1 MADFFIDL
9 FNMSITASYLVLAVV
24 VARLLLKKAPKWVS
38 CLLWGL
44 VGIRLVCPISFES
57 ALSLIPNSQTIKV
70 NDFSQGRPFAVESG
84 IPVVDTNVNELIS
97 SNYYEG
103 ITVPVNTFAN
113 VTDVLSIIWLVGVFA
128 MLVYGLISYIRLRK
142 NVSASVCDTK
152 NKNVY
157 FCDDIDTPFILGVF
171 KPKIY
176 IPSGLT
182 AEQVE
187 YIIMHERAHLKRR
200 DHFWKPIA
208 FILLSVYWFNPVI
221 WSAYVLLCRDIES
234 ACDEKVIKN
243 MLNHEKKHY
252 SETLVSCS
260 VQRRM
265 VMVCPLAF
273 GEVGVK
279 QRIKSILNY
288 KKPAFW
294 VVVLS
299 LVLISAVAVCFV
311 SNPIDKTADK
321 ILSEDGYEHIS
332 VEEKDIHIQFSSSVL
347 TDKMF
352 EKDGTYKVRSRD
364 ILQDITVVSLKEVRS
379 YADQFVFTFAVDYE
393 NIPEKGTIY
402 FINANQIDGGLELGD
417 EISVSD
423 PFGATTENSVY
434 RTYCTSQGPKRE
446 FSFQVPK
453 EWFEGRRDNKI
464 LLRFEALV
472 IEFKE
477 EGYKD
482 EDEGKNYTYATSKA
496 GAFYRIKD
504 SYYQAVINK
513 NAEYQETGL
522 FFFEADGDKRLV
534 CKLGSTLLGSLLV
547 ENSLYYIQDDN
558 RLYSVELKEDTQP
571 QLVAEKL
578 YQQEKTYSIEKI
590 VSSDAEY
597 VYCKAKLYGVRDEN
611 PDWDVVYL
619 KINRANNEFS
629 EVSKNDMPV
638 DEYQFD
644 AISGNIESTLDSESH
659 SIYVKG
665 YRVKHTKRGSIESA
679 IFNVWVPSDDYDEG
693 KPGTVGN
700 VLVTEDYTVFFN
712 VIKENVALSDFK
724 GSEDLPTMYQVM
736 EQAEESIAEI
746 KDSKGSIS
754 GQEYYI
760 INEGDDSSFSVKEKH
775 SNEPVTEKAEPDE
788 PETDSAS
795 QETQDNAIVEIDPP
809 KTTGYIDYFTPDGE
823 RVFAY
828 VGGPWD

>member
-1 MADFFIDL
+1 M
-9 FNMSITASYLVLAVV
+9 
-24 VARLLLKKAPKWVS
+24 
-38 CLLWGL
+38 
-44 VGIRLVCPISFES
+44 
-57 ALSLIPNSQTIKV
+57 
-70 NDFSQGRPFAVESG
+70 
-84 IPVVDTNVNELIS
+84 
-97 SNYYEG
+97 
-103 ITVPVNTFAN
+103 
-113 VTDVLSIIWLVGVFA
+113 
-128 MLVYGLISYIRLRK
+128 
-142 NVSASVCDTK
+142 
-152 NKNVY
+152 
-157 FCDDIDTPFILGVF
+157 
-171 KPKIY
+171 
-176 IPSGLT
+176 
-182 AEQVE
+182 
-187 YIIMHERAHLKRR
+187 
-200 DHFWKPIA
+200 
-208 FILLSVYWFNPVI
+208 
-221 WSAYVLLCRDIES
+221 LCRDIES

-332 VEEKDIHIQFSSSVL
+332 VEEKDIHVQFSSSVL

-364 ILQDITVVSLKEVRS
+364 ILQDITVVSLKEVGS
-379 YADQFVFTFAVDYE
+379 YGDQFVFTFAVDYE
-393 NIPEKGTIY
+393 DIPEKGTIY
-402 FINANQIDGGLELGD
+402 IINANQIDGGLELGD

-453 EWFEGRRDNKI
+453 DWFEGRRDNKI

-482 EDEGKNYTYATSKA
+482 EDEGKNYNYATSKA

-522 FFFEADGDKRLV
+522 FFFEKDGDKRLV
-534 CKLGSTLLGSLLV
+534 CKLGGTLLNSLLV
-547 ENSLYYIQDDN
+547 DNSFYYIQDDY
-558 RLYSVELKEDTQP
+558 RLYSVDLKEDAKP

-578 YQQEKTYSIEKI
+578 YQQEKT
-590 VSSDAEY
+590 
-597 VYCKAKLYGVRDEN
+597 
-611 PDWDVVYL
+611 
-619 KINRANNEFS
+619 
-629 EVSKNDMPV
+629 
-638 DEYQFD
+638 
-644 AISGNIESTLDSESH
+644 
-659 SIYVKG
+659 
-665 YRVKHTKRGSIESA
+665 
-679 IFNVWVPSDDYDEG
+679 
-693 KPGTVGN
+693 
-700 VLVTEDYTVFFN
+700 
-712 VIKENVALSDFK
+712 
-724 GSEDLPTMYQVM
+724 
-736 EQAEESIAEI
+736 
-746 KDSKGSIS
+746 
-754 GQEYYI
+754 
-760 INEGDDSSFSVKEKH
+760 
-775 SNEPVTEKAEPDE
+775 
-788 PETDSAS
+788 
-795 QETQDNAIVEIDPP
+795 
-809 KTTGYIDYFTPDGE
+809 
-823 RVFAY
+823 
-828 VGGPWD
+828 